1 VFLDSSFKDTN
12 KVENAGKQSSAKK
25 FNWWFIIIYK
35 KKKNKDK
42 TKAKK
47 KQNKNAIKLQ
57 MGWS

>member
-1 VFLDSSFKDTN
+1 MLVNNRLRKSSTGGLSLFK
-12 KVENAGKQSSAKK
+12 
-25 FNWWFIIIYK
+25 K

>member
-35 KKKNKDK
+35 KKKTK
-42 TKAKK
+42 TKQKQKK
-47 KQNKNAIKLQ
+47 NKIKTQ
-57 MGWS
+57 